1 MADTIEDAAVA
12 QSDAFAPGEIPWHFW
27 AVAAVSLLWN
37 SYGAWDYTWYL
48 LGMAPAMPAVDAAP
62 LWATSCWALGVWGS
76 FGGSILML
84 IRSRH
89 ATTAFAVSLIT
100 AVISFSWQYF
110 AGILHTPILPLVIL
124 AAVSFFWWYA
134 TKMRE
139 AGVLS

>member
-1 MADTIEDAAVA
+1 MADTIEEAAEA
-12 QSDAFAPGEIPWHFW
+12 RSDAFAPGEVPWHFW

-37 SYGAWDYTWYL
+37 SYGAWDYTSYQ

-76 FGGSILML
+76 FVGSILML

-89 ATTAFAVSLIT
+89 ATTAFAVSFGA

-110 AGILHTPILPLVIL
+110 AGILLMPILPLVIL
-124 AAVSFFWWYA
+124 TAVAFFWWYA
-134 TKMRE
+134 GKMRGE
-139 AGVLS
+139 GVLT